1 MKNIYTR
8 WAAKVAISA
17 FESTCPDDRMVYDD
31 DYSHAISTGKNIIRN
46 RIKKE
51 RTADPTMSIEAIST
65 DPIASTE
72 TTSSR
77 CAVCHSDIHKRR
89 HVQLCD
95 DAAER
100 FADLIQDSGSRI
112 ICVDCAIAL
121 RIPLS
126 PYIDPVVNKKIF
138 PANNILL
145 ESREREARRRDEKH
159 KRNKIFLGYLYRRAQ
174 EKQATETKTLYQYV
188 VAGHHDRKYQ
198 ARVEHWSKHK
208 RFIVGVASILI
219 CGMFGVQIIQQ
230 LDSFFTPDPAAFS
243 ISGISAS
250 TAPEH
255 HVGDEFTVSFTSTS
269 NHGSGWIIA
278 YNSLG
283 HEIFRQP
290 STIRIGQNELNI
302 TLARD
307 YGFCQGDFHIQVFV
321 TWLFWGFILRT
332 TLVYS
337 ESITI
342 CKEPTTT
349 FLNCSI
355 FIDSAINPLLHVV
368 YKGSLLD
375 DDHQPVR
382 DRPVVLSWYDVT
394 TSAFQ
399 PVTTV
404 STGIDG
410 MFCYE
415 ENRTKIS
422 PYPYLA
428 CAEFMGDQDSIN
440 SSDDDSV
447 TQSEVYASWQHAGP
461 GIDHEFKYSG
471 IPTVPKN
478 NIITNQTN
486 FVAAWKWG
494 TTAGTGE
501 LDGWS
506 LSVMEGRAFSGVSNY
521 SAYVGTFSWFADV
534 SFIYTSPWL
543 VFSGTDARDANVTV
557 VFRSLWKQLWK
568 PDTQVTEKGS
578 IYTV

>member
-1 MKNIYTR
+1 
-8 WAAKVAISA
+8 
-17 FESTCPDDRMVYDD
+17 
-31 DYSHAISTGKNIIRN
+31 
-46 RIKKE
+46 
-51 RTADPTMSIEAIST
+51 
-65 DPIASTE
+65 
-72 TTSSR
+72 
-77 CAVCHSDIHKRR
+77 
-89 HVQLCD
+89 
-95 DAAER
+95 
-100 FADLIQDSGSRI
+100 
-112 ICVDCAIAL
+112 
-121 RIPLS
+121 
-126 PYIDPVVNKKIF
+126 
-138 PANNILL
+138 
-145 ESREREARRRDEKH
+145 
-159 KRNKIFLGYLYRRAQ
+159 
-174 EKQATETKTLYQYV
+174 
-188 VAGHHDRKYQ
+188 
-198 ARVEHWSKHK
+198 
-208 RFIVGVASILI
+208 
-219 CGMFGVQIIQQ
+219 
-230 LDSFFTPDPAAFS
+230 
-243 ISGISAS
+243 
-250 TAPEH
+250 
-255 HVGDEFTVSFTSTS
+255 
-269 NHGSGWIIA
+269 IIA

-290 STIRIGQNELNI
+290 STIRIGQNTLNI

-307 YGFCQGDFHIQVFV
+307 YGFCQGDFHIQVYV

-332 TLVYS
+332 TLVHS

-342 CKEPTTT
+342 CREPTTT

-382 DRPVVLSWYDVT
+382 DRPIVLSWYDVA

-447 TQSEVYASWQHAGP
+447 TQAEVYASWQHAGP
-461 GIDHEFKYSG
+461 GVDHEFKYSG

-534 SFIYTSPWL
+534 SFMFTSPWL

-578 IYTV
+578 IYTVSLYLFNEESMPMHSCVLASANSIANTTV